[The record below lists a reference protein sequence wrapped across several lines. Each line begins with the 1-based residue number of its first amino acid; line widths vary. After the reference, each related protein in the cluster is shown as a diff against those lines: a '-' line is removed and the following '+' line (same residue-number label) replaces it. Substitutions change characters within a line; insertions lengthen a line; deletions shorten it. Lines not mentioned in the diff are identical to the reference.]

1 MPILSIIVPR
11 KHETLEQS
19 PLLKSLEEQDYNFS
33 DIEIVIGCS
42 SPGETPLD
50 LSSLPKVDSVTRQIF
65 HTDPYLESPSES
77 RNVALD
83 NAIGTY
89 VCFWDID
96 DTLYSNQSL
105 SDLIQVLVNNKNF
118 QRIRFNSR
126 LIDYNGNMVIPGEP
140 ENPVSIEVW
149 DSIFSR
155 NFLNLNNIRFSR
167 TRKRGE
173 DTEFMYNFFR
183 AQYWDVSN
191 PDVFLDRDE
200 VIYVYH
206 MSNSGACVAFE
217 QYSYASV
224 DLMRNL
230 LNNYQDNTQ
239 DPSFFTWGWVFSQQ
253 ITTTLQNLNRLK
265 YPYVYQQTKNVLAY
279 FLSKLTPQRMG
290 ASFHQKSYGIRNF
303 SSLYELTIRL
313 NVTDTTPVFYIQDF
327 LDRLLA
333 QRGIDFNDIFV
344 LITYDTIKPNINTE
358 SLLPL
363 QDSIQI
369 LSNEEFN
376 ENQDN
381 YILSYIVSQIN
392 YPDTLDDAF
401 TVMDWMQTSELLYK
415 DEVAIILNPNT
426 GSFLARHDCLP
437 IVDNSSF
444 KKKEKP
450 ILSIVIPYHNES
462 QDVYHELFNS
472 LNNQQN
478 LDFQNIEIL
487 ICRGDGENN
496 FPDISKYS
504 NLSSITYMVLRNE
517 VNGSPGMNRELGVR
531 ASTGKYIA
539 FLDIDDEIFDS
550 QIIFDICNFLQ
561 SNSDVDVLDM
571 PFMTTEGNNEF
582 LTPNT
587 SPFQLWASIY
597 KKDFLD
603 KNNIHFTP
611 TYYGEDLSYVIQIAS
626 SSPIRKYLNK
636 CFYRYK
642 LREGSAVTVRF
653 SPEKLQTFVTDI
665 VNIYFDLLN
674 WNKNANVFKKWYTI
688 NIVPLLA
695 NNLSIEALN
704 GIGPDIKQKCITKLQ
719 IIIEECDSS
728 INLLSQFTN
737 YAHLKNNKQ
746 ILENII
752 KGAFK

>member
-1 MPILSIIVPR
+1 MPILSIIIPR
-11 KHETLEQS
+11 KNETLERTR
-19 PLLKSLEEQDYNFS
+19 LLKSLEDQDYDFS
-33 DIEIVIGCS
+33 NIEIIIGCS
-42 SPGETPLD
+42 SPGESYLD
-50 LSSLPKVDSVTRQIF
+50 LSSLPKVNSVTRQVF

-83 NAIGTY
+83 NATGVY

-105 SDLIQVLVNNKNF
+105 SNLMQVLVNNKNF

-126 LIDYNGNMVIPGEP
+126 LIDYNGNMIIPGEP
-140 ENPVSIEVW
+140 ENPVSMEVW

-173 DTEFMYNFFR
+173 DTEFMYDFFR
-183 AQYWDVSN
+183 AQKWDVSN
-191 PDVFLDRDE
+191 SNVFLDRDE

-206 MSNSGACVAFE
+206 MSYSGACTAFE
-217 QYSYASV
+217 YSPYASI
-224 DLMRNL
+224 DLIRIML
-230 LNNYQDNTQ
+230 DNYSDNTQ
-239 DPSFFTWGWVFSQQ
+239 DSSFFTWGWVFSHQ
-253 ITTTLQNLNRLK
+253 ITTTLQNLDRLK
-265 YPYVYQQTKNVLAY
+265 YPYIYEQTKNDLAY

-290 ASFHQKSYGIRNF
+290 ASFHQKNYGIRNF

-313 NVTDTTPVFYIQDF
+313 NVTDTTPIFYIQDF

-333 QRGIDFNDIFV
+333 QRGIDFSDIFV
-344 LITYDTIKPNINTE
+344 LITYDTIKPDINTE
-358 SLLPL
+358 FLLPL

-376 ENQDN
+376 KNQDN

-401 TVMDWMQTSELLYK
+401 TIMNWMQTSELLYK
-415 DEVAIILNPNT
+415 DEKAIMLNPNT

-437 IVDNSSF
+437 IVNNSSN

-462 QDVYHELFNS
+462 QDVYHGLFNS
-472 LNNQQN
+472 LNRQQN
-478 LDFQNIEIL
+478 LNFENIEIL
-487 ICRGDGENN
+487 ICRGDEENN

-517 VNGSPGMNRELGVR
+517 VNGSPGMNRELGVK
-531 ASTGKYIA
+531 ASTGKYVA

-550 QIIFDICNFLQ
+550 QIVSDICNFLQ
-561 SNSDVDVLDM
+561 SNPDADVLDM
-571 PFMTTEGNNEF
+571 PFMTIEGNNEF

-626 SSPIRKYLNK
+626 SNPIRKYLNK
-636 CFYRYK
+636 CFYKYK

-653 SPEKLQTFVTDI
+653 SSEKLQTFVTDI

-674 WNKNANVFKKWYTI
+674 WNKNANVFKKWYII
-688 NIVPLLA
+688 NIIPLLA

-704 GIGPDIKQKCITKLQ
+704 GIGPDIRQKCITKLQ
-719 IIIEECDSS
+719 TIIEECDSS

-752 KGAFK
+752 KGAFR